1 MQVSPSAAP
10 EASDK
15 AVSPRLWAA
24 RNKGGQGEGD
34 MTLKIEAGKFYRTR
48 DGRKV
53 GPMVKDGYYNG
64 GFPWMYDIG
73 AGWWSDDGQRKS
85 RRMRETHDIIAEWT
99 DAPDV
104 DLTKITTP
112 FGLLPK
118 ETQDALKAHG
128 GPYEIWGGTYWAESA
143 DPNWDGWYCYRVKPA
158 PKVETVTI
166 GGFNWNCEWHFRSNK
181 DARQEYG
188 ITFNLIDGE
197 PDCASIRMVKL

>member
-24 RNKGGQGEGD
+24 RSRGGQGEGN
-34 MTLKIEAGKFYRTR
+34 MTIKIEAGKYYRTR

-53 GPMVKDGYYNG
+53 GPMVKDGCYND

-85 RRMRETHDIIAEWT
+85 KRLRETHDIIAEWT

-104 DLTKITTP
+104 DLTKITAP

-128 GPYEIWGGTYWAESA
+128 GPYEIWRENG
-143 DPNWDGWYCYRVKPA
+143 WDEWLPLWTVTATYRVKPA
-158 PKVETVTI
+158 LRVEKV
-166 GGFNWNCEWHFRSNK
+166 GGYYSRSHGLLHFRANECTHK
-181 DARQEYG
+181 
-188 ITFNLIDGE
+188 ITFDLIDGE